1 MYRAVIVFLFV
12 SLVFSAA
19 YATVPRELNYQGVLT
34 DTDGG
39 VVPDGSYSLTF
50 RIYDVETGGSA
61 LWEETQDVTVSKG
74 TFSVVLGSVTP
85 LNLPFDKKYY
95 LGVSVAGGDELT
107 PRMPITAAAYSLSAD
122 RVVGLGNIFPSSGR
136 VGIGTISPTVP
147 LHVTSADQVGIKF
160 QGANSSYASIY
171 VDGTS
176 SNVRVG
182 YGYLRN
188 GVLKAYT
195 FVSENDDYRIRVG
208 GIDRI
213 FVDTAGR
220 LGVGVAS
227 PVEMLDVAGGI
238 RLSSTDN
245 ANPGTIRWT
254 GTDFEGYDGTSW
266 KSITSVGGET
276 LPEGSSGM
284 TLRHDGLSWVPD
296 LMLYND
302 GTKIGIGTI
311 EPEATLH
318 VGGSVRVGTDFED
331 GSIEV
336 MKEGVSNALVEIGT
350 GSSGGHVAT
359 YDEEGHMQCL
369 LGMETWSNVPK
380 LIVKKDTTNNA
391 LEVYGRWG
399 STGEPYFILR
409 GTERNVIFAPFNSGD
424 ESVLLPQ
431 NAVSSSE
438 IFDDV
443 GVASRNQSLTIKLSN
458 TEYTTVAAH
467 TIVAPAYWGYV
478 FASISGVLRVFH
490 VNGRE
495 TSAVFGLSDD
505 DTYLSSIHQLSVSLP
520 ADLPSG
526 YYKYPVTVT
535 RLFSADEGDNTIYF
549 IGQADSSS
557 TVYFENLNMTLMYIP
572 TSYGTIYL
580 AGDEGS
586 PDASGEVPSRGL
598 TSADIARIRDAS
610 LRANE
615 ERLSRE
621 IAEIRT
627 RIEELERSIRER

>member
-1 MYRAVIVFLFV
+1 MYRAVVILLFV

-85 LNLPFDKKYY
+85 LNLSFDKKYY

-107 PRMPITAAAYSLSAD
+107 PRMPIAAAAYSISAD
-122 RVVGLGNIFPSSGR
+122 RVVGPGNIFPSSGR

-147 LHVTSADQVGIKF
+147 LHVISADQVGIKF
-160 QGANSSYASIY
+160 QGSNSSYASIY

-195 FVSENDDYRIRVG
+195 FVSENNDYRIRIG
-208 GIDRI
+208 GVDRI
-213 FVDTAGR
+213 FVDTVGR
-220 LGVGVAS
+220 LGDGVAS

-238 RLSSTDN
+238 RLSTTGN

-266 KSITSVGGET
+266 KSLTSAGGET

-302 GTKIGIGTI
+302 GTRIGIGTI

-318 VGGSVRVGTDFED
+318 VGGSVMVGSDFED

-336 MKEGVSNALVEIGT
+336 MKERFSNAFISIKPGLH
-350 GSSGGHVAT
+350 GGYMAT
-359 YDEEGHMQCL
+359 YDDGGHLKCYV
-369 LGMETWSNVPK
+369 GSDAWSDYGK
-380 LIVKKDTTNNA
+380 LIVMRDTTYA
-391 LEVYGRWG
+391 AFRVYSEWG
-399 STGEPYFILR
+399 STGEPYLGLL
-409 GTERNVIFAPFNSGD
+409 GTERSVVFALYNSD
-424 ESVLLPQ
+424 DNSVYLPQ

-438 IFDDV
+438 ILDEV
-443 GVASRNQSLTIKLSN
+443 GLAAGSQSLSVQLSN
-458 TEYTTVAAH
+458 TEYTTVAAQ
-467 TIVAPAYWGYV
+467 TIVAPAYWGCI
-478 FASISGVLRVFH
+478 FATITGEVEVYHS
-490 VNGRE
+490 NGSE
-495 TSAVFGLSDD
+495 SSAVFGLSNDSA
-505 DTYLSSIHQLSVSLP
+505 YLSSMHQRVISLP
-520 ADLPSG
+520 ADLPTG
-526 YYKYPVTVT
+526 VYEYPVTIT
-535 RLFSADEGDNTIYF
+535 RLFSANEGDNTIYF
-549 IGQADSSS
+549 IGQANGSSN
-557 TVYFENLNMTLMYIP
+557 VYFENLNMTLMYIP
-572 TSYGTIYL
+572 TSYGSIYL
-580 AGDEGS
+580 AGNKGVPE
-586 PDASGEVPSRGL
+586 ASGEVPSRGL

-621 IAEIRT
+621 LAEIRA